1 MGVAT
6 TWSADPGCG
15 HVTSQ
20 HKAVQRG
27 VVTHSHSNNGPVSR
41 RSSLSLLFVFAF
53 IVSKGLCSPLAGKEV
68 WNYVEVRDGA
78 HMFWWLYYADSQSG
92 GYKDLPLVMWLQG
105 GPGGSGSGF
114 GNFEEIGPLDR
125 DLKLRKT
132 SWVQAAS
139 VLFVDNPVG
148 TGFSYTDRPDRYA
161 TDVATVA
168 SDMLVLLQRFF
179 KERPEFQSIPFYIF
193 SESYGGKMAAAISL
207 ELTKAVAKGKVKCNF
222 AGVALGDSWISPLDS
237 VMTWGPYLY
246 TYCKKQTIKN
256 SLVLIRFFSPA
267 GVLTFYVTVQSLLD
281 DYGLADVSSAADAV
295 KKAVEQQQF
304 EKATGAVV
312 CDRVCGGAGRYDM
325 GASTV
330 KDKCPHTSLFLMLS
344 GLMCLFLVFSQ
355 NTNGV
360 NFYNILTQ
368 DPDDRVTALAGEDYT
383 SLQARRHIR
392 PLHRQSLSQ
401 LMNGPIRK
409 KLGIIPQNV
418 TWGGQAEQVFSNMAG
433 DFMRPVVDIV
443 DQLLSAGVNVTVYNG
458 QLDLIV
464 DTMGQELWVKR
475 LKWEGLPGFNQLR
488 WTALDDPAAPGV
500 TGAFY
505 KTYKNFAFYWILKA
519 GHMIPSDQGP
529 MALQML
535 KMITQQ
541 D

>member
-1 MGVAT
+1 MAQFGVLF
-6 TWSADPGCG
+6 
-15 HVTSQ
+15 
-20 HKAVQRG
+20 RFFFF
-27 VVTHSHSNNGPVSR
+27 
-41 RSSLSLLFVFAF
+41 LSVLVF
-53 IVSKGLCSPLAGKEV
+53 KGLSSPLAGKEV
-68 WNYVEVRDGA
+68 WDYVEVRPGA
-78 HMFWWLYYADSQSG
+78 HMFWWLYYADSPSAQ
-92 GYKDLPLVMWLQG
+92 YQDLPLVMWLQG

-114 GNFEEIGPLDR
+114 GNFEEIGPLNR
-125 DLKLRKT
+125 ELESRKT

-148 TGFSYTDRPDRYA
+148 TGFSYTERPDGFA
-161 TDVATVA
+161 TNVSTVA
-168 SDMLVLLQRFF
+168 SDMLVLLKHFF
-179 KERPEFQSIPFYIF
+179 TQTPEFQSIPFYIF

-207 ELTKAVAKGKVKCNF
+207 ELSKAIAEGSLKCNF

-246 TYCKKQTIKN
+246 TT
-256 SLVLIRFFSPA
+256 
-267 GVLTFYVTVQSLLD
+267 SLLD
-281 DYGLADVSSAADAV
+281 DNGLADVISAAEKV
-295 KKAVEQQQF
+295 KQAVEQQQF
-304 EKATGAVV
+304 LKATELWSVTETVV
-312 CDRVCGGAGRYDM
+312 Q
-325 GASTV
+325 
-330 KDKCPHTSLFLMLS
+330 
-344 GLMCLFLVFSQ
+344 Q

-368 DPDDRVTALAGEDYT
+368 EPDEKLATSAGENFI
-383 SLQARRHIR
+383 SLQALRHIR
-392 PLHRQSLSQ
+392 PLHKQSLSE
-401 LMNGPIRK
+401 LMNGQIRK
-409 KLGIIPQNV
+409 KLAIIPQNV
-418 TWGGQAEQVFSNMAG
+418 TWGGQAEEVFSNMAG

-443 DQLLSAGVNVTVYNG
+443 DQLLTAGVNVTVYNG

-464 DTMGQELWVKR
+464 DTMGQELWLKQ
-475 LKWEGLPGFNQLR
+475 LKWEGLPSFTQLR
-488 WTALDDPAAPGV
+488 WTPLDDPASPGT

>member
-1 MGVAT
+1 
-6 TWSADPGCG
+6 
-15 HVTSQ
+15 
-20 HKAVQRG
+20 
-27 VVTHSHSNNGPVSR
+27 
-41 RSSLSLLFVFAF
+41 
-53 IVSKGLCSPLAGKEV
+53 
-68 WNYVEVRDGA
+68 
-78 HMFWWLYYADSQSG
+78 MFWWLYYADSQSA

-114 GNFEEIGPLDR
+114 GNFDEIGPLNK
-125 DLKLRKT
+125 DLEPRKT

-148 TGFSYTDRPDRYA
+148 TGFSYTDRPDAYA
-161 TDVATVA
+161 TNVATVA
-168 SDMLVLLQRFF
+168 SDMLVLLKHFF
-179 KERPEFQSIPFYIF
+179 TERAEFQGVPFYIF

-207 ELTKAVAKGKVKCNF
+207 ELTKAIAQGTVKCNF

-246 TYCKKQTIKN
+246 TT
-256 SLVLIRFFSPA
+256 
-267 GVLTFYVTVQSLLD
+267 SLLD
-281 DYGLADVSSAADAV
+281 DYGLAEVSSAAEAV

-304 EKATGAVV
+304 VKATELWSVV
-312 CDRVCGGAGRYDM
+312 E
-325 GASTV
+325 TV
-330 KDKCPHTSLFLMLS
+330 VEQVGT
-344 GLMCLFLVFSQ
+344 
-355 NTNGV
+355 
-360 NFYNILTQ
+360 TQ
-368 DPDDRVTALAGEDYT
+368 EGPPYRT
-383 SLQARRHIR
+383 SLQTRRHIR
-392 PLHRQSLSQ
+392 PLHSQSLSE

-418 TWGGQAEQVFSNMAG
+418 TWGGQAEEVFSNMAG

-443 DQLLSAGVNVTVYNG
+443 DQLLTAGVNVTVYNG

-464 DTMGQELWVKR
+464 DTMGQELWVKQ
-475 LKWEGLPGFNQLR
+475 LKWDGLSGFNKLR
-488 WTALDDPAAPGV
+488 WTALDDPTSPGV

-505 KTYKNFAFYWILKA
+505 KTYKNFSFYWILKA

-535 KMITQQ
+535 KMIIQQ

>member
-1 MGVAT
+1 MGRFQAASSLLVLFAI
-6 TWSADPGCG
+6 
-15 HVTSQ
+15 
-20 HKAVQRG
+20 
-27 VVTHSHSNNGPVSR
+27 VVNNGLSVPMESR
-41 RSSLSLLFVFAF
+41 ES
-53 IVSKGLCSPLAGKEV
+53 
-68 WNYVEVRDGA
+68 WDYVEVRDGA
-78 HMFWWLYYADSQSG
+78 HMFWWLYYADSHSAHYQ
-92 GYKDLPLVMWLQG
+92 DLPLVMWLQG

-114 GNFEEIGPLDR
+114 GNFEEIGPLKR
-125 DLKLRKT
+125 DLEPRKA

-148 TGFSYTDRPDRYA
+148 TGFSYTERPDGYA

-168 SDMLVLLQRFF
+168 SDMLVLLKHFF
-179 KERPEFQSIPFYIF
+179 REKDEFQNVPFYIF

-207 ELTKAVAKGKVKCNF
+207 ELTKAIAQGTVKCNF

-246 TYCKKQTIKN
+246 TT
-256 SLVLIRFFSPA
+256 
-267 GVLTFYVTVQSLLD
+267 SLLD
-281 DYGLADVSSAADAV
+281 DYGLADVNTAAEAV
-295 KKAVEQQQF
+295 KQAVEEQQF
-304 EKATGAVV
+304 SKATELWSVAETVV
-312 CDRVCGGAGRYDM
+312 E
-325 GASTV
+325 
-330 KDKCPHTSLFLMLS
+330 
-344 GLMCLFLVFSQ
+344 Q

-368 DPDDRVTALAGEDYT
+368 EPDEKSALSAGKDPIA
-383 SLQARRHIR
+383 LQAQRHIGR
-392 PLHRQSLSQ
+392 LHSRTLSE

-418 TWGGQAEQVFSNMAG
+418 TWGGQAEEVFTNMAG
-433 DFMRPVVDIV
+433 DFMKPVVDIV
-443 DQLLSAGVNVTVYNG
+443 DLLLNAGVNVTIYNG

-464 DTMGQELWVKR
+464 DTMGQEMWVKR
-475 LKWEGLPGFNQLR
+475 LQWKGLPSFNQLR
-488 WTALDDPAAPGV
+488 WTPLDDPASPGI

-505 KTYKNFAFYWILKA
+505 KSYKNFAFYWILKA

>member
-1 MGVAT
+1 MGRLVAAC
-6 TWSADPGCG
+6 S
-15 HVTSQ
+15 
-20 HKAVQRG
+20 
-27 VVTHSHSNNGPVSR
+27 VVF
-41 RSSLSLLFVFAF
+41 LLA
-53 IVSKGLCSPLAGKEV
+53 IILHKGLPGPLAGKEA
-68 WNYVEVRDGA
+68 WDYVEVRDGA
-78 HMFWWLYYADSQSG
+78 HMFWWLYYADSPSAQ
-92 GYKDLPLVMWLQG
+92 YKDLPLVMWLQG

-114 GNFEEIGPLDR
+114 GNFEEIGPLNR
-125 DLKLRKT
+125 DLEPRKT

-148 TGFSYTDRPDRYA
+148 TGFSYTDRPDCYA
-161 TDVATVA
+161 TNVAMVA
-168 SDMLVLLQRFF
+168 SDMLVLLKHFF
-179 KERPEFQSIPFYIF
+179 TERAEFQSVPFYIF
-193 SESYGGKMAAAISL
+193 SESYGGKMAAAISM
-207 ELTKAVAKGKVKCNF
+207 ELTKAIAQGAVKCNF

-246 TYCKKQTIKN
+246 TT
-256 SLVLIRFFSPA
+256 
-267 GVLTFYVTVQSLLD
+267 SLLD

-304 EKATGAVV
+304 AKATELWSVAETVV
-312 CDRVCGGAGRYDM
+312 E
-325 GASTV
+325 
-330 KDKCPHTSLFLMLS
+330 
-344 GLMCLFLVFSQ
+344 Q

-368 DPDDRVTALAGEDYT
+368 EPDEKRLVASAGEDFI
-383 SLQARRHIR
+383 SLQTRRHIR
-392 PLHRQSLSQ
+392 PLHSQSLSQ

-418 TWGGQAEQVFSNMAG
+418 TWGGQSEDVFMNMAG

-443 DQLLSAGVNVTVYNG
+443 DQLLAAGVNVTIYNG

-464 DTMGQELWVKR
+464 DTMGQERWVKQ
-475 LKWEGLPGFNQLR
+475 LKWEGLPGFNKLR
-488 WTALDDPAAPGV
+488 WTALDDPASPGV

>member
-1 MGVAT
+1 
-6 TWSADPGCG
+6 CL
-15 HVTSQ
+15 
-20 HKAVQRG
+20 
-27 VVTHSHSNNGPVSR
+27 N
-41 RSSLSLLFVFAF
+41 SSFFKLRLSLNPA
-53 IVSKGLCSPLAGKEV
+53 GLPSPLAGKEA

-78 HMFWWLYYADSQSG
+78 HMFWWLYYADSQSA

-114 GNFEEIGPLDR
+114 GNFDEIGPLNK
-125 DLKLRKT
+125 DLEPRKT

-148 TGFSYTDRPDRYA
+148 TGFSYTDRPDAYA
-161 TDVATVA
+161 TNVATVA
-168 SDMLVLLQRFF
+168 SDMLVLLKHFF
-179 KERPEFQSIPFYIF
+179 TERAEFQGVPFYIF

-207 ELTKAVAKGKVKCNF
+207 ELTKAIAQGTVKCNF

-246 TYCKKQTIKN
+246 TT
-256 SLVLIRFFSPA
+256 
-267 GVLTFYVTVQSLLD
+267 SLLD
-281 DYGLADVSSAADAV
+281 DYGLAEVSSAAEAV

-304 EKATGAVV
+304 VKATELWSVV
-312 CDRVCGGAGRYDM
+312 E
-325 GASTV
+325 TV
-330 KDKCPHTSLFLMLS
+330 
-344 GLMCLFLVFSQ
+344 VEQ

-368 DPDDRVTALAGEDYT
+368 EPDDKLASIT
-383 SLQARRHIR
+383 RRHIR
-392 PLHRQSLSQ
+392 PLHSQSLSE

-418 TWGGQAEQVFSNMAG
+418 TWGGQAEEVFSNMAG

-443 DQLLSAGVNVTVYNG
+443 DQLLTAGVNVTVYNG

-464 DTMGQELWVKR
+464 DTMGQELWVKQ
-475 LKWEGLPGFNQLR
+475 LKWDGLSGFNKLR
-488 WTALDDPAAPGV
+488 WTALDDPTSPGV

-505 KTYKNFAFYWILKA
+505 KTYKNFSFYWILKA

-535 KMITQQ
+535 KMIIQQ